1 MSGAACLLTTIPSG
15 LISKIAQASSAA
27 RQMLPM
33 RNGQTAE
40 PNGAAAGA
48 YAYEG
53 CAVHRRPRSLA
64 GLGEDSAARIYGGSI
79 RCTRDLRDNLD
90 PSARIHSR

>member
-1 MSGAACLLTTIPSG
+1 
-15 LISKIAQASSAA
+15 
-27 RQMLPM
+27 M

-40 PNGAAAGA
+40 PNGAAARA

-64 GLGEDSAARIYGGSI
+64 GLGEDSAARTYVGSI

-90 PSARIHSR
+90 PLREDPLALEFPVQSRP